1 MTMTAKDH
9 LEKAAAIV
17 NGDRQRDYGHPR
29 NNHSCTADLFNAYM
43 DRRGVARLDAQ
54 DVCVFNILQKLS
66 RFANRRTDDSVT
78 DIIGYALNIAMC
90 GEATD
95 TPGNT
100 DAAPREVDEKAVVRC
115 FEWIGRADPF
125 LNAVVR
131 FDNGALTGL
140 RYDGEKAGGET
151 LVGCIENDTWREFP
165 ASEWFSKVAAVKAA
179 STPCDTTPALSDQT
193 ADTTPALCGE
203 WPKWIDDN
211 ISLSVWSND
220 KNGAVLWRVRQ
231 RAPISRKWHKIM
243 DGFTIQKDL
252 AFEDSRIIS
261 RADAVALIGE
271 AAVAEGERLV
281 GVCE

>member
-90 GEATD
+90 GDATD

-100 DAAPREVDEKAVVRC
+100 DAAPREVA
-115 FEWIGRADPF
+115 
-125 LNAVVR
+125 
-131 FDNGALTGL
+131 
-140 RYDGEKAGGET
+140 
-151 LVGCIENDTWREFP
+151 
-165 ASEWFSKVAAVKAA
+165 
-179 STPCDTTPALSDQT
+179 DTTPALSDPP
-193 ADTTPALCGE
+193 ADTTGALCGE
-203 WPKWIDDN
+203 WPKRRGTSTYQPQMEQDQGWVYD
-211 ISLSVWSND
+211 SERL
-220 KNGAVLWRVRQ
+220 
-231 RAPISRKWHKIM
+231 
-243 DGFTIQKDL
+243 GF
-252 AFEDSRIIS
+252 F
-261 RADAVALIGE
+261 GE
-271 AAVAEGERLV
+271 AAVADGERLAGV
-281 GVCE
+281 GQ

>member
-1 MTMTAKDH
+1 MTAKDH

-203 WPKWIDDN
+203 WPKWTN
-211 ISLSVWSND
+211 NGVVLRMWVAENAQFSWTGKWND
-220 KNGAVLWRVRQ
+220 ERGGTFTEYSMYPAIT
-231 RAPISRKWHKIM
+231 RA
-243 DGFTIQKDL
+243 
-252 AFEDSRIIS
+252 E
-261 RADAVALIGE
+261 AVALIGE
-271 AAVAEGERLV
+271 SAVAEGERLA
-281 GVCE
+281 GVCG